1 MSVLERIYYIEN
13 VNLVVVDENCK
24 FLKNYVFFF
33 FKDNEKFWIIK
44 SIFIFGLMEL
54 KYYVEVLEM
63 GEKII

>member
-13 VNLVVVDENCK
+13 ENLVVVDENCK

-33 FKDNEKFWIIK
+33 LKDNEKFWIIK
-44 SIFIFGLMEL
+44 SVFIFGLMEL

-63 GEKII
+63 GEKL

>member
-24 FLKNYVFFF
+24 FLKNYVFLFL
-33 FKDNEKFWIIK
+33 KDNEKFWIIK

-63 GEKII
+63 GEKI

>member
-24 FLKNYVFFF
+24 FLKNYVFLFL
-33 FKDNEKFWIIK
+33 KDNEKFWIIK

-63 GEKII
+63 GEII